1 MTAARRTRKRYVW
14 PAVLILALSGA
25 VPGLLAATTEQIVVD
40 RYTGLAIYGIDAVA
54 YFTNHKPTAGRENFE
69 LRHAG
74 AVWRFENAGNR
85 AAFAAD
91 PHLDGFKGVVSD
103 SGEGRWTALAAI
115 EEGVPAPV
123 LSAALFARFA
133 SRQEQSFAAQVNAA
147 LRNQFGGHA
156 VRAVETAQAQ
166 TQDPRA

>member
-14 PAVLILALSGA
+14 AAVLILALSGA

-69 LRHAG
+69 LHHAG

-91 PHLDGFKGVVSD
+91 PDVYMPQYGGYDPVGVSLGVARPGTPALWVISD
-103 SGEGRWTALAAI
+103 QRLFLFYTEEARATFLANPAEVTAAATARWPAVKSELA
-115 EEGVPAPV
+115 E
-123 LSAALFARFA
+123 
-133 SRQEQSFAAQVNAA
+133 
-147 LRNQFGGHA
+147 
-156 VRAVETAQAQ
+156 
-166 TQDPRA
+166 